1 MARRTSREA
10 ASPEDVRA
18 RARAALGIAG
28 SGGEVASA
36 EPLRALFSRTGAK
49 WYPLTALGI
58 LVAIDEWQG
67 VAFGILGPDIARTL
81 GLSKGAI
88 AALGA
93 LKALAIAIAT
103 LPMAAYVQNKPRR
116 AAVAIVCA
124 FGWATVT
131 LFTGFVNGILFL
143 LVVLML
149 DGVSTGSVSAV
160 HLPLLADSYPP
171 EARVRAFSVYK
182 AFDTVGLVAAP
193 LLVALLSSVLF
204 LTWRGVFL
212 ALGMMALLCAA
223 VSVRLRDPGFGHWD
237 TARIREMVRSGGEM
251 HDRSAL
257 EEKTQLRFFEVVRR
271 LLLIPT
277 ARRVLASLAVLGVM
291 IVPLATFF
299 AFFLEER
306 WGMDAGARAL
316 LSAFFA
322 VAGIAGL
329 PLFGKLGDRLYA
341 RGPDHL
347 VRLAAWLMLA
357 QIGLTVL
364 GATVPVFALMVTF
377 FGLSSVLGLVLGV
390 ALQVPLLGIIPAS
403 MRPHAA
409 ALSAIYLAGVGGIG
423 GALLLG
429 TIDRRFGVA
438 GAMVAVAVPGVV
450 GALLLR
456 SASKTVMADID
467 RTIDTVIEEES
478 IRKIESS
485 GGHLPLLACRGID
498 FSYGQVQVLFGV
510 DFTVDE
516 GEMVALLGVNGAGKS
531 TLLRAISGLGL
542 PTNGSIRLRGVDITY
557 LDAERRTTLGI
568 SQIPGGKAVFPPM
581 TVVENLKMFG
591 YTLGRSRAKIDG
603 AIDDALGQFPRL
615 AERRNQLAS
624 TLSGGEQQMLALCKA
639 KMLKPQ
645 LLLVDELALGLA
657 PAVVGELLD
666 LVRTINAEGTAVVL
680 VEQSVNV
687 ALSLVEHAY
696 FMEKGEI
703 RFDGNAQDLLE
714 REDLLRAVFLTGA
727 ATAERSGAAK
737 GERAG
742 ARKSR

>member
-1 MARRTSREA
+1 MARQSRTKSRATE
-10 ASPEDVRA
+10 SREDVRIK
-18 RARAALGIAG
+18 ARAALGIEPGEAG
-28 SGGEVASA
+28 SS

-67 VAFGILGPDIARTL
+67 FAFGILGPDIARTL

-88 AALGA
+88 AAIGA
-93 LKALAIAIAT
+93 VKALAIALAT
-103 LPMAAYVQNKPRR
+103 LPMAAYVQNRPRR
-116 AAVAIVCA
+116 AAVAIVSA
-124 FGWATVT
+124 FAWATVT
-131 LFTGFVNGILFL
+131 IYTGFVNGILVL
-143 LVVLML
+143 LVVLLL
-149 DGVSTGSVSAV
+149 DGISTASVSAV
-160 HLPLLADSYPP
+160 HLPLLVDSYPP
-171 EARVRAFSVYK
+171 EARVRAVSVYK
-182 AFDTVGLVAAP
+182 AFDTVGLVLAP
-193 LLVALLSSVLF
+193 LLIALLSSVLF
-204 LTWRGVFL
+204 LTWRGVFVVMGITSL
-212 ALGMMALLCAA
+212 SCAVIA
-223 VSVRLRDPGFGHWD
+223 IRLRDPGFGHWD
-237 TARIREMVRSGGEM
+237 TARIREMVRSGGGM
-251 HDRSAL
+251 HDRSEL
-257 EEKTQLRFFEVVRR
+257 EERTQLRFFEVVRR

-322 VAGIAGL
+322 LAGIAGL
-329 PLFGKLGDRLYA
+329 PLFGKIGDRLYA
-341 RGPDHL
+341 RGPDKI
-347 VRLAAWLMLA
+347 VRLAAWLLIA

-377 FGLSSVLGLVLGV
+377 FGIGSVLGLVLGV

-409 ALSAIYLAGVGGIG
+409 ALMAIYLAGVGGIG

-438 GAMVAVAVPGVV
+438 GAMVAVAAPGVV

-456 SASKTVMADID
+456 SASRTIMADID
-467 RTIDTVIEEES
+467 RTIDVVIEEEE
-478 IRKIESS
+478 IRKVTSS
-485 GGHLPLLACRGID
+485 GGRLPLLSCRGID

-510 DFTVDE
+510 DFTVDD

-542 PTNGSIRLRGVDITY
+542 PTHGSIRLHGVDITY
-557 LDAERRTTLGI
+557 LDAERRTALGI

-591 YTLGRSRAKIDG
+591 YTLGRSRSKIDA

-615 AERRNQLAS
+615 ADRRNQLAS

-666 LVRTINAEGTAVVL
+666 LVRAINAEGTAVVL

-703 RFDGNAQDLLE
+703 RFDGDAQDLLK
-714 REDLLRAVFLTGA
+714 REDLLRAVFLAGATA
-727 ATAERSGAAK
+727 ATPT
-737 GERAG
+737 
-742 ARKSR
+742 KSR